1 MAGSHQLYGGWGGTD
16 GAQKPVK
23 EDFVKMWM
31 TDNEVCA
38 RVVEGDVLTTYEA
51 ELTGLG
57 VEEEEGRGNLEDYT
71 PF

>member
-1 MAGSHQLYGGWGGTD
+1 MVLGSGWKSPGVWTVGRNRQ

-23 EDFVKMWM
+23 RIFVKMWM

-38 RVVEGDVLTTYEA
+38 KVLEGDVLNIYEA

-57 VEEEEGRGNLEDYT
+57 VEEEEGR
-71 PF
+71 

>member
-1 MAGSHQLYGGWGGTD
+1 M
-16 GAQKPVK
+16 
-23 EDFVKMWM
+23 KMWM

>member
-1 MAGSHQLYGGWGGTD
+1 
-16 GAQKPVK
+16 
-23 EDFVKMWM
+23 M